1 MMYNDYFVTPEWLN
15 SHLSGSNIIVLD
27 VSTPPPTAPY
37 DCYQSYL
44 DEHIPQAQFFNQD
57 EVADKSCDLPH
68 MLPDAATFSQAVG
81 AMGINNQTQ
90 VIIYAQNNLFSSPR
104 AWWTFRTLG
113 CKQVKILAGGINAW
127 KAAGFATQSGKV
139 TPPAA
144 QTFIAD
150 RQDANALNQQQMLEV
165 ATEGKIQIIDARAA
179 ARFLAQAPEPRPGL
193 RMGHIPGSKNVPWDL
208 LVDNGEYKSPEQ
220 LKAIFAQQ
228 GVDITAPTVTTCG
241 SGMTAAVVLLALVL
255 LGNPHVRLYDGS
267 WAQWGQ
273 DNGLPIEP

>member
-15 SHLSGSNIIVLD
+15 SHLSDSNLIVLD
-27 VSTPPPTAPY
+27 ASTPPPTAPY

-44 DEHIPQAQFFNQD
+44 DEHIPHTQFFNQD
-57 EVADKSCDLPH
+57 EIADKSSDLPH
-68 MLPDAATFSQAVG
+68 MLPSAATFSQAVG

-113 CKQVKILAGGINAW
+113 CKHVKILAGGINAW
-127 KAAGFATQSGKV
+127 KAAGFATQSGKI
-139 TPPAA
+139 TPPAT

-150 RQDANALNQQQMLEV
+150 RQNANALNQQQMLEI
-165 ATEGKIQIIDARAA
+165 ATDGKIQIVDARAA

-208 LVDNGEYKSPEQ
+208 LVENGEYKSPEQ
-220 LKAIFAQQ
+220 LKAIFAEHD
-228 GVDITAPTVTTCG
+228 VDIHAPTVTTCG
-241 SGMTAAVVLLALVL
+241 SGMTAAVVLMALML
-255 LGNPHVRLYDGS
+255 LGNSHVRLYDGS

>member
-1 MMYNDYFVTPEWLN
+1 MYNDYFVTPEWLN
-15 SHLSGSNIIVLD
+15 SHLSDSNLIVLD
-27 VSTPPPTAPY
+27 ASTPPPTAPY

-44 DEHIPQAQFFNQD
+44 DEHIPHTQFFNQD
-57 EVADKSCDLPH
+57 EIADKSSDLPH
-68 MLPDAATFSQAVG
+68 MLPSAATFSQAVG

-113 CKQVKILAGGINAW
+113 CKHVKILAGGINAW
-127 KAAGFATQSGKV
+127 KAAGFATQSGKI
-139 TPPAA
+139 TPPAT

-150 RQDANALNQQQMLEV
+150 RQNANALNQQQMLEI
-165 ATEGKIQIIDARAA
+165 ATDGKIQIVDARAA

-208 LVDNGEYKSPEQ
+208 LVENGEYKSPEQ
-220 LKAIFAQQ
+220 LKAIFAEHD
-228 GVDITAPTVTTCG
+228 VDIHAPTVTTCG
-241 SGMTAAVVLLALVL
+241 SGMTAAVVLMALML
-255 LGNPHVRLYDGS
+255 LGNSHVRLYDGS